1 MITELIPIEE
11 TLEDRLMREIQEIRT
26 SLDKCRR
33 KQFADIGTLRK
44 EVIQVKQ
51 DHEDWKNSICTQE
64 VPVKLDDKIYYR
76 DVIFLL
82 QQFMIDTMK
91 DLCPKDYKKITLEQA
106 NDFLDK
112 WCLSHFEINEDE
124 NGPRTK

>member
-1 MITELIPIEE
+1 MITELMPIEE
-11 TLEDRLMREIQEIRT
+11 TLEERLMSEINNLRI

-33 KQFADIGTLRK
+33 KQFGDIGALRK
-44 EVIQVKQ
+44 EVIQIKNE
-51 DHEDWKNSICTQE
+51 HEDWKNSICKKE
-64 VPVKLDDKIYYR
+64 EPMKLDEKIHYR

-91 DLCPKDYKKITLEQA
+91 EMCPKDYKKITLDQA

-112 WCLSHFEINEDE
+112 WCLSHFEINENE
-124 NGPRTK
+124 K